1 MIDVF
6 SCALSWILLI
16 AAIQKDGSWNL
27 LLVIC
32 LQCQAVVK
40 SLSHLVLFCF
50 FFSCLEGYKSAQR
63 PKCFQTCFCNNLQ
76 FYVIPSFVKKCTD
89 TKCVYCCQGIW
100 SPWGWEPWTLIAH
113 LECKYYCSEG
123 SRNIPRGNV
132 YLGIVNIS
140 QLLCSFWHTLA
151 WSPPD
156 LLGFGLTADVLIH
169 EPENTSFAEWK
180 QCS

>member
-1 MIDVF
+1 MFAVPSGSQEHVS
-6 SCALSWILLI
+6 SCF
-16 AAIQKDGSWNL
+16 
-27 LLVIC
+27 
-32 LQCQAVVK
+32 
-40 SLSHLVLFCF
+40 VLFC
-50 FFSCLEGYKSAQR
+50 FSCLEGYKSAQR

-113 LECKYYCSEG
+113 LVCKYYCSEG